1 MDGGKGQVNVA
12 LNGGTTAVP
21 RRTVGGTSPTLDTP
35 KIQIAK
41 VKEQSI
47 KIPDF
52 FKK

>member
-1 MDGGKGQVNVA
+1 MAASKSSTQASGQTA
-12 LNGGTTAVP
+12 RRTMGGTVA
-21 RRTVGGTSPTLDTP
+21 PTLETP
-35 KIQIAK
+35 RTPTSK

>member
-1 MDGGKGQVNVA
+1 MIRSKGTA
-12 LNGGTTAVP
+12 GTSAATP
-21 RRTVGGTSPTLDTP
+21 RRSVGGTQAPSLDTP
-35 KIQIAK
+35 RTPTSK